1 MPYLGNNLQVAFE
14 SYQNIDDISS
24 SFDGSTTSFALQVG
38 GVAPSPF
45 PKLEQNVLISVGGV
59 IQKPDSG
66 GTTGFKF
73 TGTNIVFSSAPATG
87 ESFFGVVLAGADYVN
102 AGTNFPVGSASAP
115 SVTFKDDEDTGL
127 YHPSANAVSVT
138 TGGTQRATF
147 DSNGRLG
154 IGTDS
159 PARALTIY
167 GDTGLSLQNSTT
179 GTGTGNGSHIWANG
193 DDLLLQNR
201 EAAAIKFYTSDSERI
216 RLDDVG
222 MTGVRTTVPRAT
234 LHVKAHDDNWEA
246 GLLLEDNTGDDGW
259 NIHPNSSDA
268 SLLIGYNDDTTAAL
282 TSQSALQ
289 VVKIHSNGDIDV
301 PTGSIKLTEAGQGI
315 NFHPSSGTSNLL
327 DEYEEGTW
335 TPAFSAASTTNFT
348 YSSNRGGSYV
358 RIGRF
363 VWCHGRIELSNN
375 SGSGNLSLTGLPF
388 TCGDIQSGDSG
399 WEGDISTGYINDAQ
413 SATSGPMGVVNE
425 GGTTA
430 VLYHA
435 LSSGNG
441 SPWQASE
448 MDNTVSWSFS
458 VMYPVA

>member
-14 SYQNIDDISS
+14 SYQNIDDISG

-59 IQKPDSG
+59 IQTPDSTG
-66 GTTGFKF
+66 STGFKF

-87 ESFFGVVLAGADYVN
+87 ESFFGVILAGADYVN
-102 AGTNFPVGSASAP
+102 AGTNFPVGTAGAP
-115 SVTFKDDEDTGL
+115 SITFKDDEDTGL

-159 PARALTIY
+159 PASALTIY

-193 DDLLLQNR
+193 DDLLIQNR

-315 NFHPSSGTSNLL
+315 NFHPSRGTSNLL

>member
-102 AGTNFPVGSASAP
+102 AGTNFPVGTAGAP
-115 SVTFKDDEDTGL
+115 SITFKDDEDTGL

>member
-335 TPAFSAASTTNFT
+335 TPAFSAATTTNFT

>member
-102 AGTNFPVGSASAP
+102 AGTNFPVGTAGAP
-115 SVTFKDDEDTGL
+115 SITFKDDEDTGL

-246 GLLLEDNTGDDGW
+246 GLLLDDTTGDDCW